1 MFKSMQNSLLTVLL
15 TVVFIFLLGAC
26 SFNKK
31 YSNPVIIINVE
42 DQKHLGAQ
50 VFNESVPSPE
60 AFILECV
67 NDVVGNLFSQDQLK
81 RGEFQDVDTI
91 TFSVK
96 SMKAKAAKGGNFE
109 HIKIGFSQE
118 YIAEKYESD
127 GKSDEEILFELKG
140 VLYHELTHGY
150 QYTPKKAGGYKKGTD
165 HFSIIEGVADF
176 VRIDLGQHKRGRK
189 AGGHWTDGYTTTG
202 YFLEYL
208 SKKYGEDFIFQF
220 NQSAE
225 ELEKWTWDQGLSWTI
240 GETVSVKEL
249 WEEYQLQIPVNPMD
263 YADPFI
269 GTSSHGHTYPGATM
283 PFGMVQLSPDTRN
296 DGSWDGCGGYHY
308 SDDEILGFSHTHLSG
323 VGVTDYGDILLQPI
337 TGVVSLEPWKKGES
351 RGYASKFRHET
362 ERAYPGYYSV
372 RLDDYKVKAEMTTTE
387 RVGFHRYTA
396 DKAGEM
402 SVLLDLIHRDPV
414 LQASIEYVDD
424 RTIKGMRRSANW
436 ARDMRVYFVME
447 FSKPI
452 KEFTIFEEQ
461 KATPKTLVNG
471 KALQAVAKFE
481 VKANEAVEV
490 KVGISNVSA
499 EGAMKNLHA
508 EASELTF
515 DTALKHA
522 TDEWTKELGKVMIE
536 GGTIAQRRNLYSA
549 LYHCLIVPNVYQDV
563 DGQYRGMDGV
573 IRKAEDF
580 TNYTVFSLWDTFRGL
595 HPLLTILEPE
605 RTNDFIKS
613 LTHKSQQ
620 FGELPMW
627 ELASN
632 DTRCMIGYHAV
643 SLIADA
649 LVKGITDYNL
659 EEVYVEMKKTAMLDK
674 RGLQAYRTLGYVPS
688 NKSSQGVSKTLE
700 YAYNDWCVAQVA
712 KALNKQKDFE
722 YFMRRASNF
731 KHIYDGSVGF
741 MRGKTDTHDW
751 LANFDPTKPG
761 YNYTEGNSFQYS
773 LFVPHDQEGLSE
785 LLGGKEA
792 LAKWLDKLFETEME
806 HHLGDDSDITGLIGQ
821 YAHGN
826 EPSHHMAYLYNY
838 AGKPWKT
845 QELVRQITNDLYADT
860 PGGICGNEDCG
871 QMSAWYVLSA
881 MGFYSVCPG
890 GDYYEIGSPV
900 FDKLTLNLDN
910 GKQFIISAQNSEEK
924 YVQSLKLN
932 GKSYNK
938 PLLYHKDIIAGGQL
952 TFEMGSTPNLKAL
965 TDYPE
970 KAAEVK
976 TARMPYL
983 DNPSNFFLERFKV
996 EMKSDDAKA
1005 KIYYTLDG
1013 TEPSESGNL
1022 YAGPFEVNKNTT
1034 IKMISILED
1043 GSRSN
1048 VSTRELKVSQAVEV
1062 NKAQLK
1068 KGLRYDYYEGIYRS
1082 AYDFEI
1088 EEPLTQ
1094 GVTSLTDLSKIKRK
1108 EWIALDFT
1116 GMINIPASGEYKF
1129 FVSANDGCQLIIDGE
1144 EQFESD
1150 GRKSKPFEQQTTIA
1164 LKEGLHGFRLNY
1176 YQCSDG
1182 IELKVEWQ
1190 GPGFQRQVVP
1200 ANIFCHTEK

>member
-1 MFKSMQNSLLTVLL
+1 MFNFKKNSFTSVLL
-15 TVVFIFLLGAC
+15 AGAFILLFGAC
-26 SFNKK
+26 GFSKN
-31 YSNPVIIINVE
+31 YSNPVIIVNIE
-42 DQKHLGAQ
+42 DDLHPGAK
-50 VFNESVPSPE
+50 VFMESVPDPE
-60 AFILECV
+60 AFILECA
-67 NDVVGNLFSQDQLK
+67 NDVVGKLFSREHLIKGD
-81 RGEFQDVDTI
+81 FQDVDTI
-91 TFSVK
+91 TISVK
-96 SMKAKAAKGGNFE
+96 NMKAPAAKGGNFE
-109 HIKIGFSQE
+109 HIKIGFSQNH
-118 YIAEKYESD
+118 IAEKYKKD

-150 QYTPKKAGGYKKGTD
+150 QYSPKNAGGYRKGTD
-165 HFSIIEGVADF
+165 FFSMIEGVADF
-176 VRIDLGQHKRGRK
+176 VRIDLGQHKRPRK

-208 SKKYGEDFIFQF
+208 SEKYGDDFIFRF
-220 NQSAE
+220 NQSAQ
-225 ELEKWTWDQGLSWTI
+225 ELGKWTWDEGLTWAI
-240 GETVSVKEL
+240 GETVSVAEL
-249 WEEYQLQIPVNPMD
+249 WKEYQLQIPVKPMD

-269 GTSSHGHTYPGATM
+269 GTGSHGHTYPGATL

-308 SDDEILGFSHTHLSG
+308 SDKEILGFSHTHLSG

-337 TGVVSLEPWKKGES
+337 TGEVSLEPWSNEVTK
-351 RGYASKFRHET
+351 GYASTFRHET
-362 ERAYPGYYSV
+362 EKAYPGYYSV
-372 RLDDYKVKAEMTTTE
+372 RLDDHKVKAEMTTTE

-414 LQASIEYVDD
+414 LQASIEFVDE
-424 RTIKGMRRSANW
+424 RTIKGMRHSANW

-452 KEFTIFEEQ
+452 KEFLIFDDKKLTD
-461 KATPKTLVNG
+461 KALAKG
-471 KALQAVAKFE
+471 KALQVVAKFD
-481 VKANEAVEV
+481 VDAKEAIEV
-490 KVGISNVSA
+490 KVAISNVST
-499 EGAMKNLHA
+499 EGALKNLQA
-508 EASELTF
+508 EAADLTF
-515 DTALKHA
+515 DTALKQA
-522 TDEWTKELGKVMIE
+522 TDVWTKELGKVMIE
-536 GGTIAQRRNLYSA
+536 GGTIAQRRNFYSA
-549 LYHCLIVPNVYQDV
+549 LYHCLVVPNVYQDV

-573 IRKAEDF
+573 IRQAEDF

-620 FGELPMW
+620 YGELPMW

-643 SLIADA
+643 SVIADA
-649 LVKGITDYNL
+649 WEKGIRDYNL
-659 EEVYVEMKKTAMLDK
+659 EEVYAEMKKTAMLDK
-674 RGLQAYRTLGYVPS
+674 RGLKAYRILGYVPS

-712 KALNKQKDFE
+712 KALNKQEDYE
-722 YFMRRASNF
+722 YFVRRASNY
-731 KHIYDGSVGF
+731 KHIYDESVSF

-751 LANFDPTKPG
+751 VSDFDATKPG

-773 LFVPHDQEGLSE
+773 LFVPHDLKGLSE

-792 LAKWLDKLFETEME
+792 LAEWLDKLFETEMG

-845 QELVRQITNDLYADT
+845 QEIVRHITNDLYADT
-860 PGGICGNEDCG
+860 PAGICGNEDCG

-890 GDYYEIGSPV
+890 GDYYEIGSPI
-900 FDKLTLNLDN
+900 FDKVTLNLDN
-910 GKQFIISAQNSEEK
+910 GKQFIISAQNIEEK

-932 GKSYNK
+932 GKNYNK
-938 PLLYHKDIIAGGQL
+938 PLVYHKDILDGGQL
-952 TFEMGSTPNLKAL
+952 AFKMGSTPNKKAL

-970 KAAEVK
+970 KHSDVTA
-976 TARMPYL
+976 ARMPYL
-983 DNPSNFFLERFKV
+983 SNPSNFFLKQYEV
-996 EMKSDDAKA
+996 EMKSDDKGAKF
-1005 KIYYTLDG
+1005 YYTLDG
-1013 TEPSESGNL
+1013 SEPSTSSQQ
-1022 YAGPFEVNKNTT
+1022 YKRSFKVDSNTT
-1034 IKMISILED
+1034 LKMVSLLED
-1043 GSRSN
+1043 GSKSN
-1048 VSTRELKVSQAVEV
+1048 VSARELTISQSLETES
-1062 NKAQLK
+1062 NKLE
-1068 KGLRYDYYEGIYRS
+1068 KGLQYDYYEGVYRS
-1082 AYDFEI
+1082 AYDFEL

-1094 GVTSLTDLSKIKRK
+1094 GIASRPDLSMIQRV
-1108 EWIALDFT
+1108 EWIALDFV
-1116 GMINIPASGEYKF
+1116 GVIDVPVSGEYQF
-1129 FVSANDGCQLIIDGE
+1129 WVSANDGCQLIIDGE

-1164 LKEGLHGFRLNY
+1164 LSKGLHHFRLNY

-1182 IELKVEWQ
+1182 IELKADWK
-1190 GPGFQRQVVP
+1190 GPGFNRQAVP
-1200 ANIFCHTEK
+1200 ANVFYHLKK